1 MALAAPAKVSLSP
14 AWILRQD
21 ADGTRGQKTAEGDG
35 GRSAPVPEPRAVW
48 LPGYRVQLGAD
59 LPILCRAAGSL
70 VAAFSALG
78 ADPTE
83 VEKGGREGLPEGA
96 AKAQPRHSQGHK
108 AKTRPRHGLA
118 GYSERSSIS
127 LGMFPPDR
135 GQISSPPPVR
145 PTGKTSPTEICS
157 QLGSLWRGDWSDL
170 MHGSS
175 FLSSTTTFCFWRVE
189 SRRVPEGPGGGYR
202 NPNGT
207 QASIHAG
214 YAGS

>member
-1 MALAAPAKVSLSP
+1 MALAAPAKVSRSP

-108 AKTRPRHGLA
+108 AKTWPGRL
-118 GYSERSSIS
+118 
-127 LGMFPPDR
+127 LGEVLYFP
-135 GQISSPPPVR
+135 GHVSPGPGPNLVTPPVR

-170 MHGSS
+170 MHGSAL
-175 FLSSTTTFCFWRVE
+175 LSSTTTFCFWRVE

>member
-78 ADPTE
+78 ADPAE

-96 AKAQPRHSQGHK
+96 AKAQPRHSQGTAK
-108 AKTRPRHGLA
+108 ATRPRHGLA

-135 GQISSPPPVR
+135 GQISSPPPSDPQGKPARQKSARSWVLFGAV
-145 PTGKTSPTEICS
+145 TGRISCTAPHLIQHHVLFLARGAPKAETATRML
-157 QLGSLWRGDWSDL
+157 LGRRFTQDTRDPLMRTLW
-170 MHGSS
+170 
-175 FLSSTTTFCFWRVE
+175 
-189 SRRVPEGPGGGYR
+189 
-202 NPNGT
+202 N
-207 QASIHAG
+207 
-214 YAGS
+214 